1 MGGVEGGDDLDEDR
15 LGDRDGTDVVAAE
28 MGGVE
33 GVRGESLQEVSG
45 EDGARALAD
54 DVNDA
59 LDGSERL
66 VDLGNEE
73 GDGDSRVQV
82 STRDVSRGEDEHHD
96 RQTERKRDRVKSA
109 ARGDGSSAA
118 GENEEEYANGLR
130 TSSADEH
137 LEIFAFAGHQQI
149 RTM

>member
-1 MGGVEGGDDLDEDR
+1 MQLSSNIRPKHLSEQVQH
-15 LGDRDGTDVVAAE
+15 T
-28 MGGVE
+28 
-33 GVRGESLQEVSG
+33 LQEVSG

-96 RQTERKRDRVKSA
+96 RQTELKS
-109 ARGDGSSAA
+109 
-118 GENEEEYANGLR
+118 N
-130 TSSADEH
+130 
-137 LEIFAFAGHQQI
+137 QP
-149 RTM
+149 